1 MSQNPEFFY
10 MENTWEH
17 GGHELKVWSKDGVK
31 VIPRPQ
37 KPYCFVPYA
46 STGTTSGYKDAIY
59 HQPTYKREFENPK
72 DVNEYAHAGNN
83 TWEADIPYIRQCMM
97 DQDWKIGTVPKAY
110 VDIEVDDSKGVPRA
124 EKDPIICIGIIF
136 DDGREVYL
144 TGDED
149 KMLDDFIDLMKT
161 VGMIITYNG
170 GTDVW
175 ETRSFDLPYLSKR
188 YKKGKEPRYQ
198 FDKALRHCA
207 FVDLYQIYKYE
218 MGRVGKS
225 LAGGYGLD
233 NVCKVEL
240 GKGKIEHTE
249 KFSEMTP
256 EKLKEYNMQDI
267 RILKELDEKFSFTD
281 LQIDM
286 ARLTNL
292 CLVAWRKNRKWHEL
306 SPLIMV
312 DQLVLKESRSLNLVF
327 PNRSFEKSQSIVGA
341 FVLEPKVGLHK
352 GVQNFDVKQMYPSI
366 MIHERISPD
375 KKRVII
381 PNILVRLKEK
391 RAELK
396 ARYNETKSKQ
406 DYVTQY
412 NYKVLANTI
421 YGAFQNPSSRIY
433 DRGLAQFVTKMGQD
447 IIKKTMAVAKDMGYD
462 TIYSD
467 TDSVFLQVPKESAG
481 DICDVFNVKIQP
493 YELEAGE
500 YYDSILF
507 VGDATGGIKKRYAG
521 LTDGDLK
528 IVGMEAIKR
537 NYTVLSREAQTLT
550 LWKILNGVNVADC
563 DKCVRNLRYAMH
575 EGNYDNWLVITSG
588 VKAISEYKVK
598 YRKDGGA
605 SKLPPH
611 ARAMKMALDMGYPQT
626 YDIQYVK
633 TKTDVA
639 PVLETEP
646 FPTDIDY
653 EWYYDRQIRAPI
665 DQIFNSVA
673 IQNGTYQKPKA
684 IAKKTASKSIL
695 DFMSS

>member
-1 MSQNPEFFY
+1 MLPNPEFFY
-10 MENTWEH
+10 MENTWKH
-17 GGHELKVWSKDGVK
+17 GGHELKLWSKDGVK

-46 STGTTSGYKDAIY
+46 STGTISGYKDAIY
-59 HQPTYKREFENPK
+59 HQPTYKREFDNPK
-72 DVNEYAHAGNN
+72 DVNEYAHAGNT
-83 TWEADIPYIRQCMM
+83 TWEADVPYIRQCMM

-110 VDIEVDDSKGVPRA
+110 VDIEVDDSKGIPRA

-136 DDGREVYL
+136 DDGREEYL
-144 TGDED
+144 TGNESD
-149 KMLDDFIDLMKT
+149 MLIRFLELMQN

-170 GTDVW
+170 GTDIW

-188 YKKGKEPRYQ
+188 FEIVLQSNEILRNEYNVTDKNNGRYL

-240 GKGKIEHTE
+240 GEGKIEHTE

-267 RILKELDEKFSFTD
+267 RLLKKLDEKFSFTD

-292 CLVAWRKNRKWHEL
+292 CLVTWRKNRKWHEL

-341 FVLEPKVGLHK
+341 FVLEPKIGVYK

-375 KKRVII
+375 KKRVVI

-412 NYKVLANTI
+412 QTHPCLLYTS
-421 YGAFQNPSSRIY
+421 PSPR
-433 DRGLAQFVTKMGQD
+433 
-447 IIKKTMAVAKDMGYD
+447 
-462 TIYSD
+462 
-467 TDSVFLQVPKESAG
+467 DS
-481 DICDVFNVKIQP
+481 
-493 YELEAGE
+493 
-500 YYDSILF
+500 
-507 VGDATGGIKKRYAG
+507 
-521 LTDGDLK
+521 
-528 IVGMEAIKR
+528 
-537 NYTVLSREAQTLT
+537 
-550 LWKILNGVNVADC
+550 
-563 DKCVRNLRYAMH
+563 
-575 EGNYDNWLVITSG
+575 
-588 VKAISEYKVK
+588 
-598 YRKDGGA
+598 
-605 SKLPPH
+605 
-611 ARAMKMALDMGYPQT
+611 
-626 YDIQYVK
+626 
-633 TKTDVA
+633 
-639 PVLETEP
+639 
-646 FPTDIDY
+646 
-653 EWYYDRQIRAPI
+653 
-665 DQIFNSVA
+665 
-673 IQNGTYQKPKA
+673 
-684 IAKKTASKSIL
+684 
-695 DFMSS
+695 